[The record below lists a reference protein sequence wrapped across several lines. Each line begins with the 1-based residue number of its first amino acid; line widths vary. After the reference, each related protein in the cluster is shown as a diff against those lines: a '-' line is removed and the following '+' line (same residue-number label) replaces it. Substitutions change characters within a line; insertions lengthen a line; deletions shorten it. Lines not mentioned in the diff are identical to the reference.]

1 MNKGE
6 YMNNEAFK
14 LEAKLPVA
22 NYEYLL
28 DKLEKVNRKAV
39 KLGLPPIEIIEG
51 EVETAWKIKK
61 EYIEENRGALF
72 KTPWATL
79 FPRDKHP
86 EYWEEYQLFNI
97 ELRGEVPYIEGY
109 KFVGVVDK
117 STGITMVHGDFPE
130 EFRDTT
136 STEWCDHCHAKRTR
150 NKIIVIQNIESGEYL
165 RIGSTCVADFLPRKY
180 AEDILAGA
188 KWFRELEATLKDY
201 TDEYLDFGKASH
213 FTGIDAF
220 LARIAAIIRQEGR
233 FVSMSMANEYNL
245 YATIRAYWDSFELS
259 EKLRYDVTVIDEDH
273 KYAEELVKFFTN
285 LDESEYKGN
294 QYLSNLVEIF
304 SRPFVHYRHQG
315 ILASAF
321 SAKTRLVDGYE
332 AKAKAEKKAKTSD
345 YVGEIGKR
353 EDFVLTLKKIFIF
366 ENNAHY
372 YADDIRFQIFEDENG
387 NSIVWKGTAVME
399 DPETKRN
406 IVEGD
411 TVKLKATV
419 KSHEIYH
426 PKGGVETKT
435 TYIQRGKVLE
445 LVKAYNEA

>member
-1 MNKGE
+1 
-6 YMNNEAFK
+6 MNNEAFT
-14 LEAKLPVA
+14 LEAKLPVK

-28 DKLEKVNRKAV
+28 EKLEKVNRKAA
-39 KLGLPPIEIIEG
+39 KLGLPPVEVIERG
-51 EVETAWKIKK
+51 VEIAYKIKK
-61 EYIEENRGALF
+61 EILDSEKGELF
-72 KTPWATL
+72 RTPWAKE
-79 FPRDKHP
+79 FPRDKFP
-86 EYWEEYQLFNI
+86 EYWESYEIFDI

-136 STEWCDHCHAKRTR
+136 STEWCDHCHAKRNR
-150 NKIIVIQNIESGEYL
+150 HKIIVIQNTESGEYL

-180 AEDILAGA
+180 AEDILAAA

-213 FTGIDAF
+213 FKGIDSF
-220 LARIAAIIRQEGR
+220 LAKIAAIIRQEGR
-233 FVSMSMANEYNL
+233 FVSKSMAEEYNL
-245 YATIRAYWDSFELS
+245 YSTIRAYWDSFEKN
-259 EKLRYDVTVIDEDH
+259 EKYRYNVTIIDEDR
-273 KYAEELVKFFTN
+273 KEAEELVKFFTN

-304 SRPFVHYRHQG
+304 SRPVVHYRHQG

-321 SAKTRLVDGYE
+321 SAKRRLVDGYE
-332 AKAKAEKKAKTSD
+332 AKAKAEKKAKTSE
-345 YVGEIGKR
+345 YVGEVSKR
-353 EDFVLTLKKIFIF
+353 QDFVLTLKKLFIF
-366 ENNAHY
+366 DNNAHY
-372 YADDIRFQIFEDENG
+372 YADDIRFHIFEDENG
-387 NSIVWKGTAVME
+387 NSVVWKGTAVME
-399 DPETKRN
+399 DPETTRH

-426 PKGGVETKT
+426 PEGGVETKT